1 MVDLNRVDVTWLS
14 CFIWITSTCASPWRE
29 MSLCFIYNQK
39 ASYSAACLTIR
50 AKLCDRTVSWVLR
63 GTPAFHTNS
72 KLDTCYSLCGH
83 CDPDTS
89 LYLFHFT
96 TCRVS
101 SGGAFSRTFSIRSA
115 LRTKPVP
122 LCAST
127 GTGASSAVLRNVC
140 SWACPEMVSSSWH
153 CVLDSF
159 NGVRPTYVTSVFKP

>member
-1 MVDLNRVDVTWLS
+1 MWHGCHALS
-14 CFIWITSTCASPWRE
+14 GSNLPVHLHEGRCHFVLFISRKLP
-29 MSLCFIYNQK
+29 
-39 ASYSAACLTIR
+39 LTIR

-83 CDPDTS
+83 GDPDTS

-101 SGGAFSRTFSIRSA
+101 SGGAFSRTFNIRSA

-153 CVLDSF
+153 CVLDSVS
-159 NGVRPTYVTSVFKP
+159 GVCYRPTYVTSSFKP

>member
-1 MVDLNRVDVTWLS
+1 MAVMPFWV
-14 CFIWITSTCASPWRE
+14 TSTCASPWRE
-29 MSLCFIYNQK
+29 KLLCFIYNQK

-50 AKLCDRTVSWVLR
+50 AKLCDRMVSSVLR

-72 KLDTCYSLCGH
+72 KARHLLLCVATVTLT
-83 CDPDTS
+83 PLS
-89 LYLFHFT
+89 YLFHFT

-101 SGGAFSRTFSIRSA
+101 SEEAFSRTFSTRSA
-115 LRTKPVP
+115 LRMKAVP

-153 CVLDSF
+153 CVLGPI
-159 NGVRPTYVTSVFKP
+159 NGICYRPTNVTSAFQP